1 MGEHKRKN
9 SGTLNKTEKPKGAPE
24 CYGKM
29 FKENGQLT
37 YGAMICDEEFCE
49 FSEKCWESSKKQ

>member
-1 MGEHKRKN
+1 MKKEEGEAEN
-9 SGTLNKTEKPKGAPE
+9 PK

-29 FKENGQLT
+29 FREDGRLT

-49 FSEKCWESSKKQ
+49 FSEKCWESSKKVISGANS